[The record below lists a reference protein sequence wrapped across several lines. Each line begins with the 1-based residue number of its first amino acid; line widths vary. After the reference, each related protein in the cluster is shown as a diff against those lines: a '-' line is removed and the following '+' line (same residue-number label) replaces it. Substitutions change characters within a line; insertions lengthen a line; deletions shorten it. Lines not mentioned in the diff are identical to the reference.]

1 MVNEMKRIVFAL
13 LLFPVVAHAQCVET
27 RDSTG
32 DVISRSCVTKPLSA
46 QDLNTLNDLAAQSQ
60 QQNAQQQDDEKKLA
74 DQAAYNRTMSQWEQ
88 VEPKCAQV
96 EGSSGNSVRYKGK
109 KLTLEKCQ
117 QLRGIIERLQNEA
130 SKEGLATPID

>member
-1 MVNEMKRIVFAL
+1 MVNEMKRAIFAL

-60 QQNAQQQDDEKKLA
+60 QKEEANKLA
-74 DQAAYNRTMSQWEQ
+74 DQKHMEEWEKKNQ
-88 VEPKCAQV
+88 PPAPRNVGEAI
-96 EGSSGNSVRYKGK
+96 GSVVG
-109 KLTLEKCQ
+109 
-117 QLRGIIERLQNEA
+117 
-130 SKEGLATPID
+130 GLFH